1 MMAGLEVGDSQA
13 PLKPHA
19 QAHLLSPTDKCK
31 VCNEP
36 AAKHVHYGAMT
47 CFSCRAFFRRSIQNK
62 TASTYVCRRAKSCDI
77 NLKTRKNCQFCRYSR
92 CLAVGMKPTWVLSE
106 EERQRRF
113 RKNREKQET
122 AGQVAGGGGRKTARS
137 RGNPLNE
144 LTGYFELLEGT
155 SLSDTLPG

>member
-1 MMAGLEVGDSQA
+1 MKKNIGESNHQ
-13 PLKPHA
+13 
-19 QAHLLSPTDKCK
+19 

-47 CFSCRAFFRRSIQNK
+47 CFSCRAFFRFAQMLLLIKPASTHPPFRRSIQNK

-113 RKNREKQET
+113 RKNREKQEVNG
-122 AGQVAGGGGRKTARS
+122 GQPGGAGGGKR
-137 RGNPLNE
+137 
-144 LTGYFELLEGT
+144 T
-155 SLSDTLPG
+155 SASTQLKN

>member
-1 MMAGLEVGDSQA
+1 MA

-62 TASTYVCRRAKSCDI
+62 TAATYVCRRSKSCEI
-77 NLKTRKNCQFCRYSR
+77 NLKTRKKLS
-92 CLAVGMKPTWVLSE
+92 VLQIHE
-106 EERQRRF
+106 MYCCGNEANLGAFGRRTP
-113 RKNREKQET
+113 K
-122 AGQVAGGGGRKTARS
+122 
-137 RGNPLNE
+137 
-144 LTGYFELLEGT
+144 
-155 SLSDTLPG
+155 